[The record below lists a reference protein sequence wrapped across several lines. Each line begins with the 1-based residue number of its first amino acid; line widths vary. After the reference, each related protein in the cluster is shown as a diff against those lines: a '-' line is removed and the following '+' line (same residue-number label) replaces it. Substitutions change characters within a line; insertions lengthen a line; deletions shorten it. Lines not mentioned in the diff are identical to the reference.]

1 LAVVAVDERGRMTI
15 PKELALRGTTV
26 TVIPAGAFFVVVPVP
41 NSPLEISGKWLDSK
55 RTKSSLKALAE
66 KAARLDAVKRAKKR
80 KQL

>member
-1 LAVVAVDERGRMTI
+1 MAVVAVDERGRMTI

-26 TVIPAGAFFVVVPVP
+26 TVIPAGAFFVVVPIP
-41 NSPLEISGKWLDSK
+41 NNPLESSGKWLDSK
-55 RTKSSLKALAE
+55 RTKKSLKALAE